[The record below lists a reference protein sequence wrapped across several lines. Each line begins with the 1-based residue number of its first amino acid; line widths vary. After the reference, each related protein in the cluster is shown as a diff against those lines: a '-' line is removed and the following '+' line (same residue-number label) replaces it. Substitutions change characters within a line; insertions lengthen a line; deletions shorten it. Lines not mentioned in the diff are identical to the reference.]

1 MVYLQKRGQIA
12 KTKLSWFNL
21 HLRLTRYN
29 FWTSQE
35 EKIVHVDQA
44 ACREAERF
52 IENCR
57 SNQGRFPKVIDDIT
71 GREFNEEEIKQLEN
85 EAPSVFIPFVSE
97 DEFVEVPRKIVAK
110 AMRPKIRKYKPRII
124 ISKQLRQ
131 AVHQLFEHKCHRCK
145 SDAANQIHHM
155 DGDPSNN
162 DIKNLELL
170 CYPCHLIA
178 DGRKIARYTTK

>member
-1 MVYLQKRGQIA
+1 M
-12 KTKLSWFNL
+12 SWFNL
-21 HLRLTRYN
+21 YVRCTRYN
-29 FWTSQE
+29 PWTRDI
-35 EKIVHVDQA
+35 EKIIHVDEA

-52 IENCR
+52 IEHCK
-57 SNQGRFPKVIDDIT
+57 SNQGKLVKVIDDQTNRIL
-71 GREFNEEEIKQLEN
+71 NDEEIEQLEN
-85 EAPSVFIPFVSE
+85 ESPSVYVPLIFD
-97 DEFVEVPRKIVAK
+97 DEPLPVLKKVLVK
-110 AMRPKIRKYKPRII
+110 AARPKTRKYKPRIA

-178 DGRKIARYTTK
+178 DGKKIARYTTK